1 MPPQAVLQ
9 IVSLANIIL
18 VGRCRIKNV
27 NVKFHIDFVEETDAD
42 LMWDAERAGFEP
54 AIRFPVYTLSRRAPS
69 TTRTPLPGKLGHK

>member
-18 VGRCRIKNV
+18 VGRRRIKNV

-42 LMWDAERAGFEP
+42 LMWDAERAGFEC
-54 AIRFPVYTLSRRAPS
+54 
-69 TTRTPLPGKLGHK
+69 